1 MKKRLLCGIL
11 LIALGAGVYFY
22 PTWSAVRAKHQQ
34 EQVIRQFQSEGSIS
48 DMQQE
53 QEAENEDTVWTETV
67 LEQSKAYNETL
78 FETEQAA
85 FRDAEAVKVVPDFF
99 PDARE
104 PIGILSIP
112 AMDCTLPLYVGAT
125 DAHLNLGTAVLG
137 GTSLPVGGKNTNSVI
152 AAHRG
157 WKNGKYFKEIEKL
170 RPGNAVFVENPW
182 ETLCYKVEAC
192 EVIAPTDSERLKIQE
207 GRDML
212 TLITCHPYRSH
223 GASRYVVYCVRTD
236 SGQGS
241 FTVTESGNEKREEQ
255 PIEDAST
262 PDIQRELWCRRIGMC
277 LILGCIC
284 MACVQT
290 GKHLRKKQRRKKA

>member
-11 LIALGAGVYFY
+11 LIAFGAGVYFY
-22 PTWSAVRAKHQQ
+22 PDWSAVRTKHQQ
-34 EQVIRQFQSEGSIS
+34 EQVIRQFQSEVSIS

-53 QEAENEDTVWTETV
+53 QEAENKDTVWTETV

-85 FRDAEAVKVVPDFF
+85 FQDAEAVKVVPNFF

-125 DAHLNLGTAVLG
+125 DAHLNLGAAVLG

-182 ETLCYKVEAC
+182 ETLCYKVETC

-212 TLITCHPYRSH
+212 TLITCHPYRSN

-236 SGQGS
+236 RGQGS
-241 FTVTESGNEKREEQ
+241 FTVTESGDEKREEQ

-262 PDIQRELWCRRIGMC
+262 PDIQRELWCRRIGVC

-290 GKHLRKKQRRKKA
+290 GKHLRKK

>member
-1 MKKRLLCGIL
+1 MKTRLLCGIL

-22 PTWSAVRAKHQQ
+22 PDWSAVRTKHQQ
-34 EQVIRQFQSEGSIS
+34 EQVIRQFQSEVSIS
-48 DMQQE
+48 DMQ

-125 DAHLNLGTAVLG
+125 DARLNLGAAVLG

-170 RPGNAVFVENPW
+170 QPGDVVFVENPW
-182 ETLCYKVEAC
+182 EMLTYEVESC

-223 GASRYVVYCVRTD
+223 GASRYVVYCVRTENRQE
-236 SGQGS
+236 SP
-241 FTVTESGNEKREEQ
+241 TVTEGGGEKSAGQ

-290 GKHLRKKQRRKKA
+290 GKHLRKKQRRNKA

>member
-34 EQVIRQFQSEGSIS
+34 EQVLRQFQSEASIS

-53 QEAENEDTVWTETV
+53 QEVENEDTVWTETV

-85 FRDAEAVKVVPDFF
+85 FRDAEAVKMVPDFF

-112 AMDCTLPLYVGAT
+112 AMDCTLPLYVGAS
-125 DAHLNLGTAVLG
+125 DAHLNLGAAVLG
-137 GTSLPVGGKNTNSVI
+137 GTSLPVGGENTNSVI

-170 RPGNAVFVENPW
+170 QPGDAVLVENPW
-182 ETLCYKVEAC
+182 ETLCYKVESC

-212 TLITCHPYRSH
+212 T
-223 GASRYVVYCVRTD
+223 RYVVYCVRTD

-241 FTVTESGNEKREEQ
+241 FTVTESGDEKREEQ

-262 PDIQRELWCRRIGMC
+262 PDIQRELWCRRISMC

-290 GKHLRKKQRRKKA
+290 GKHLRKKQRRNKA

>member
-1 MKKRLLCGIL
+1 
-11 LIALGAGVYFY
+11 
-22 PTWSAVRAKHQQ
+22 
-34 EQVIRQFQSEGSIS
+34 
-48 DMQQE
+48 MQQE

-112 AMDCTLPLYVGAT
+112 AMDCTLPLYAGAT
-125 DAHLNLGTAVLG
+125 DAHLNLGAAVLG

-170 RPGNAVFVENPW
+170 QSGDAVLVENPW
-182 ETLCYKVEAC
+182 ETLCYKVESC

-212 TLITCHPYRSH
+212 TLITCHPYRSN
-223 GASRYVVYCVRTD
+223 GASRYVVYCVRTE

-241 FTVTESGNEKREEQ
+241 FTVTEGGDEKREEQ

-290 GKHLRKKQRRKKA
+290 GKHLRKKQRRNKA

>member
-11 LIALGAGVYFY
+11 LIAFGAGVYFY
-22 PTWSAVRAKHQQ
+22 PDWSAVRTKHQQ
-34 EQVIRQFQSEGSIS
+34 EQVIRQFQSEVSIS

-53 QEAENEDTVWTETV
+53 QEAENKDTVWTETV

-112 AMDCTLPLYVGAT
+112 AMDCTLLLYVGAT
-125 DAHLNLGTAVLG
+125 DAHLNLGAAVLG
-137 GTSLPVGGKNTNSVI
+137 GTSLPIGGENTNSVI

-170 RPGNAVFVENPW
+170 QPGDAVFVENPW
-182 ETLCYKVEAC
+182 ETLTYEVEAC

-236 SGQGS
+236 RGQGS
-241 FTVTESGNEKREEQ
+241 FTVTESGDEKREEQ

-262 PDIQRELWCRRIGMC
+262 PDIQRELWCRRISMC

-284 MACVQT
+284 MACMQT
-290 GKHLRKKQRRKKA
+290 EKHLRKK

>member
-99 PDARE
+99 PDASE

-125 DAHLNLGTAVLG
+125 DAHLNLGAAVLG

-152 AAHRG
+152 DR
-157 WKNGKYFKEIEKL
+157 K
-170 RPGNAVFVENPW
+170 
-182 ETLCYKVEAC
+182 
-192 EVIAPTDSERLKIQE
+192 S
-207 GRDML
+207 
-212 TLITCHPYRSH
+212 
-223 GASRYVVYCVRTD
+223 VV
-236 SGQGS
+236 
-241 FTVTESGNEKREEQ
+241 
-255 PIEDAST
+255 
-262 PDIQRELWCRRIGMC
+262 
-277 LILGCIC
+277 
-284 MACVQT
+284 
-290 GKHLRKKQRRKKA
+290 

>member
-48 DMQQE
+48 DMQ

-112 AMDCTLPLYVGAT
+112 AMDCTLPLYAGAT
-125 DAHLNLGTAVLG
+125 DAHLNLGAAVLG
-137 GTSLPVGGKNTNSVI
+137 GTSLPVGGKHTEGGKTASILRRSKSSNQGMRYWWRIHGKRFVI
-152 AAHRG
+152 R
-157 WKNGKYFKEIEKL
+157 W
-170 RPGNAVFVENPW
+170 NP
-182 ETLCYKVEAC
+182 
-192 EVIAPTDSERLKIQE
+192 
-207 GRDML
+207 
-212 TLITCHPYRSH
+212 
-223 GASRYVVYCVRTD
+223 VR
-236 SGQGS
+236 
-241 FTVTESGNEKREEQ
+241 
-255 PIEDAST
+255 
-262 PDIQRELWCRRIGMC
+262 
-277 LILGCIC
+277 
-284 MACVQT
+284 
-290 GKHLRKKQRRKKA
+290 

>member
-1 MKKRLLCGIL
+1 M
-11 LIALGAGVYFY
+11 
-22 PTWSAVRAKHQQ
+22 
-34 EQVIRQFQSEGSIS
+34 IRQFQSEGSIS
-48 DMQQE
+48 DMQ

-67 LEQSKAYNETL
+67 LEQSKTYNETL

-99 PDARE
+99 PDASE

-125 DAHLNLGTAVLG
+125 DAHLNLGAAVLG

-170 RPGNAVFVENPW
+170 QSGDAVLVENPW
-182 ETLCYKVEAC
+182 ETLCYKVESC

-212 TLITCHPYRSH
+212 TLITCHPYRSN
-223 GASRYVVYCVRTD
+223 GASRYVVYCVRTE

-241 FTVTESGNEKREEQ
+241 FTVTEGGDEKREEQ

-290 GKHLRKKQRRKKA
+290 GKHLRKKQRRNKA

>member
-1 MKKRLLCGIL
+1 
-11 LIALGAGVYFY
+11 
-22 PTWSAVRAKHQQ
+22 
-34 EQVIRQFQSEGSIS
+34 
-48 DMQQE
+48 MQQE
-53 QEAENEDTVWTETV
+53 QEAENKDTVWTETV

-112 AMDCTLPLYVGAT
+112 AMDCTLLLYVGAT
-125 DAHLNLGTAVLG
+125 DAHLNLGAAVLG
-137 GTSLPVGGKNTNSVI
+137 GTSLPIGGKNTNSVI

-170 RPGNAVFVENPW
+170 QPVDAVFVENPW
-182 ETLCYKVEAC
+182 ETLTYEVEAC

-241 FTVTESGNEKREEQ
+241 FTVTESGDEKREEQ

-284 MACVQT
+284 MACMQT
-290 GKHLRKKQRRKKA
+290 GKHLRKKQRRNKA

>member
-11 LIALGAGVYFY
+11 FIALGAGVYFY

-34 EQVIRQFQSEGSIS
+34 EQVIRQFQSEVSIS
-48 DMQQE
+48 DMQ

-112 AMDCTLPLYVGAT
+112 AMDCTLSLYVGAT
-125 DAHLNLGTAVLG
+125 DAHLNLGAAVLG
-137 GTSLPVGGKNTNSVI
+137 GTSLPVGGENTNSVI

-170 RPGNAVFVENPW
+170 QPGDAVFVENPW
-182 ETLCYKVEAC
+182 ETLTYEVEAC

-223 GASRYVVYCVRTD
+223 GAFRYVVYCVRTD

-241 FTVTESGNEKREEQ
+241 FTVTESGDEK
-255 PIEDAST
+255 
-262 PDIQRELWCRRIGMC
+262 
-277 LILGCIC
+277 
-284 MACVQT
+284 
-290 GKHLRKKQRRKKA
+290 

>member
-11 LIALGAGVYFY
+11 FIALGAGVYFY

-34 EQVIRQFQSEGSIS
+34 EQVIRQFQSEVSIS
-48 DMQQE
+48 DMQ

-112 AMDCTLPLYVGAT
+112 AMDCTLSLYVGAT
-125 DAHLNLGTAVLG
+125 DAHLNLGAAVLG
-137 GTSLPVGGKNTNSVI
+137 GTSLPVGGENTNSVI

-170 RPGNAVFVENPW
+170 QPGDAVFVENPW
-182 ETLCYKVEAC
+182 ETLTYEVEAC

-223 GASRYVVYCVRTD
+223 GAFRYVVYCVRTD

-241 FTVTESGNEKREEQ
+241 FTVTESGDEKREEQ

-262 PDIQRELWCRRIGMC
+262 PDIQRELLCRRIGVC
-277 LILGCIC
+277 LILDCIC